1 MNYSNEWERF
11 WIERSGKTSSDY
23 DFDHGAWPGNEIEK
37 LSEQELINFIDPN
50 GDEIIFDAGCGTG
63 SNIQLLSSKVRQI
76 IGVDYCPGA
85 VDRCQRRIASRDL
98 RNATV
103 MQGRVTDLTLGDHSV
118 DKVLCLS
125 VLQYMDD
132 TEVIRA
138 LTEFKRILTAGG
150 ILVLHVK
157 NLSSLYLSSLWA
169 IKRLKLLFGKQ
180 TKLEYY
186 RSFRWYLKAL
196 TALGFEIVN
205 YNSFSLFRLEK
216 LPDHLVF
223 LLRRFELRN
232 YNKGIFRL
240 GFVRR
245 HGAELKIK
253 ARVVKAS

>member
-1 MNYSNEWERF
+1 MNYSNNWERF
-11 WIERSGKTSSDY
+11 WIERSEKASSDY
-23 DFDHGAWPGNEIEK
+23 DFDHGAWPGNEIDK
-37 LSEQELINFIDPN
+37 LSEQELINFIDPH

-63 SNIQLLSSKVRQI
+63 SNIQLLSSKVKQI
-76 IGVDYCPGA
+76 IGLDYCPGA
-85 VDRCQRRIASRDL
+85 IERCQRRIASSDV
-98 RNATV
+98 RNATL
-103 MQGRVTDLTLGDHSV
+103 MEGRVTDLPLPDHSV

-132 TEVIRA
+132 TEVTRA

-150 ILVLHVK
+150 MLVLHVK

-169 IKRLKLLFGKQ
+169 IKRLKLFFGKQ

-186 RSFRWYLKAL
+186 RSFGWYLKAL
-196 TALGFEIVN
+196 TAVGFEIVN
-205 YNSFSLFRLEK
+205 YNSFSFFMLEK
-216 LPDHLVF
+216 LPDRLVS

-232 YNKGIFRL
+232 YDKGIFRL